1 MMATMITPD
10 ITLYGI
16 ANCDTVKKA
25 RAWFTAQGLDYH
37 FHDFKKHGVP
47 ADQLL
52 VWMDAV
58 GWDKLLNRQGT
69 TWRKLDAASA
79 SALLQT
85 HASTIKRPVV
95 RWHSAGATRISV
107 GLDTER
113 WAQWLA
119 DGAGPTPAA

>member
-1 MMATMITPD
+1 
-10 ITLYGI
+10 
-16 ANCDTVKKA
+16 
-25 RAWFTAQGLDYH
+25 
-37 FHDFKKHGVP
+37 
-47 ADQLL
+47 
-52 VWMDAV
+52 MDAV

-69 TWRKLDAASA
+69 TWRKLDAATQASVHDAASA

-85 HASTIKRPVV
+85 HASAIKRPVV